1 MSSRFSIIVPVYNAE
16 RYVHDC
22 INSIRVQS
30 CVDFEAIL
38 VDDGSTDGTLR
49 VLESFKSEDNRFQV
63 YHQEHRGVSSA
74 RNVGINKAVGDFIC
88 FVDADDQIAP
98 TYLADLYNAMGE
110 ADSSMCGF
118 QKIDLLSHED
128 CIVVPE
134 KKTETL
140 EENLLDFYAV
150 CSTDWQRY
158 LWNRLFKKTI
168 IYENNLIFKE
178 NIFYKEDGLFVVQYL
193 CASNGLVGCI
203 DKVLYYYYRNSTGSM
218 SKTWHAFDEKII
230 TNLEAHRII
239 IEEIKHKQV
248 SNVVLLKALNQAKAA
263 SNWILQ
269 MMFETRN
276 FSISL
281 LMRTETIMLS
291 ILGIREYFIWRTK
304 QIFK

>member
-1 MSSRFSIIVPVYNAE
+1 
-16 RYVHDC
+16 
-22 INSIRVQS
+22 
-30 CVDFEAIL
+30 
-38 VDDGSTDGTLR
+38 
-49 VLESFKSEDNRFQV
+49 
-63 YHQEHRGVSSA
+63 
-74 RNVGINKAVGDFIC
+74 
-88 FVDADDQIAP
+88 
-98 TYLADLYNAMGE
+98 
-110 ADSSMCGF
+110 
-118 QKIDLLSHED
+118 
-128 CIVVPE
+128 
-134 KKTETL
+134 
-140 EENLLDFYAV
+140 
-150 CSTDWQRY
+150 
-158 LWNRLFKKTI
+158 
-168 IYENNLIFKE
+168 
-178 NIFYKEDGLFVVQYL
+178 
-193 CASNGLVGCI
+193 
-203 DKVLYYYYRNSTGSM
+203 M